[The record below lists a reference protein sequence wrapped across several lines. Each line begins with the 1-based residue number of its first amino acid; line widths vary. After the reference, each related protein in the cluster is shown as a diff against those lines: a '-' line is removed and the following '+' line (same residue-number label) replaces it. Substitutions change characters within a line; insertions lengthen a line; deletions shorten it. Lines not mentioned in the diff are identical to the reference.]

1 MTASR
6 YQSAESGSR
15 AGAASVLTSGEVIE
29 ASVRSPVYTEDMRGK
44 LVRIQLDVVAPAG
57 PLVLR
62 AAEKVMDLVGFAR
75 RDVEPELDPARL
87 GVLRIQVNYNQQHT
101 ILMMFAVT
109 NHQIV
114 VDGMELQAPVGL
126 QRRVVAPDAVEPG
139 DQLAVA
145 VAARAVPLPDLVL

>member
-6 YQSAESGSR
+6 YHSAESGSR
-15 AGAASVLTSGEVIE
+15 AAAGSTCTSGEVIE

-62 AAEKVMDLVGFAR
+62 AAEKVMDLVDFAR

-87 GVLRIQVNYNQQHT
+87 GVLRVQVHHSENYVFPLFLGIAHQQ
-101 ILMMFAVT
+101 F
-109 NHQIV
+109 
-114 VDGMELQAPVGL
+114 
-126 QRRVVAPDAVEPG
+126 
-139 DQLAVA
+139 
-145 VAARAVPLPDLVL
+145 